1 MKVLQVNAVN
11 EILSTGRTC
20 SEISDYLYSCGDK
33 CYTAYSAG
41 GSGQNAFC
49 ISPAWECKYHA
60 LMSRITGLQGY
71 FSEISTA
78 NLFNLIRGI
87 KPDVVHLRNL
97 HANYLHLN
105 KLFRYL
111 AAHDIATVITLHD
124 CWVYTGKCT
133 HYTSIGCNKWQTG
146 CFACPK
152 LKDDNASWLFD
163 RTPKM
168 WRDKKN
174 GWLSIPRLAVI
185 GVSDWITN
193 EAKKSP
199 MFANATII
207 QRIYNWI
214 DLDVFCPADPAAA
227 KGKIGFSG
235 KKIILGVASGWSNK
249 KGLDKFIALAEHL
262 KEDEQIVLVGN
273 MPQILLPDNVIS
285 IPATADVNELVT
297 YYNAADVFLQLS
309 MEETFG
315 KVVAEA
321 LACGTPV
328 ITNTGTANPELV
340 DESCGAVLTNELD
353 TSVVLSC
360 MRQVLHHGRDYYAPH
375 CREKAKM
382 LFDKNRNVEQYRSI
396 YFKLTEGNAN

>member
-1 MKVLQVNAVN
+1 MKVLQVNAVYGVR
-11 EILSTGRTC
+11 STGRNCREIADYIRAKGGECISAC
-20 SEISDYLYSCGDK
+20 SERTDMPG
-33 CYTAYSAG
+33 A
-41 GSGQNAFC
+41 QC

-60 LMSRITGLQGY
+60 LLSRITGLQGY
-71 FSEISTA
+71 FSCVSTA
-78 NLFNLIRGI
+78 NLLRLIRDLQ
-87 KPDVVHLRNL
+87 PDIVHLNNL
-97 HANYLHLN
+97 HANYLQLN

-111 AAHDIATVITLHD
+111 AAHDIATVVTLHD

-163 RTPKM
+163 RTSKM

-199 MFANATII
+199 MFANAKII

-214 DLDVFCPADPAAA
+214 DLDVFCPSDPAAA
-227 KGKIGFSG
+227 KEKIGFSG

-273 MPQILLPDNVIS
+273 MPQISLPDNVIS
-285 IPATADVNELVT
+285 TPATADVNELVT

-309 MEETFG
+309 EQETFG

-340 DESCGAVLTNELD
+340 NSSCGEVLTDL
-353 TSVVLSC
+353 SVGNLSGAVERILAKGKTGYSDSC
-360 MRQVLHHGRDYYAPH
+360 VQFARKNFGSIENLEAHAKLYRDLQ
-375 CREKAKM
+375 AKGI
-382 LFDKNRNVEQYRSI
+382 N
-396 YFKLTEGNAN
+396 